1 MSGMMTHNA
10 PRQSGMNG
18 VLFLLALSVL
28 INYIDRSNL
37 SIAADLIKGELGLS
51 DLQLGALLSAFFW
64 TYGCMQIPAGWL
76 VDRFDVKWVFAAGF
90 FLWSLAT
97 AATGILHGFV
107 ALIAIRVILGFG
119 ESIAFPSYSNIL
131 CNHFTEGRRGSA
143 NAALI
148 AGLALGPAIGMAVGG
163 NIVSRFGWRPFFLV
177 LGMGSL
183 LWLLPWIKWMPSRTR
198 TVARAS
204 EPKVTIL
211 DILRQ
216 RSAWGTCLGQFCIN
230 YCLYLLVTWMPVYLM
245 RGRHFTMKGMAKAGG
260 LIFLLDAVA
269 AMTTGK
275 ISDRWIAAGA
285 SPTRVRKTFLG
296 VGSTGLG
303 VFLAV
308 AALAP
313 DSLIVAVLGVA
324 CMFLGMAGSNCWA
337 VTQTVAGPR
346 VAGRWAGVQN
356 FVGNFAGA
364 VAPTLTGFLL
374 GRTGQFY
381 WPLVIAGLIS
391 FIGAISWVFVVGPLE
406 PVEWG
411 RAPSTSSGITPPA
424 ANVSLP

>member
-1 MSGMMTHNA
+1 MTHNA

-90 FLWSLAT
+90 FLWSVAT
-97 AATGILHGFV
+97 AATGVLHGFV
-107 ALIAIRVILGFG
+107 ALIAIRVILGLG

-148 AGLALGPAIGMAVGG
+148 VGLALGPAIGMAVGG
-163 NIVSRFGWRPFFLV
+163 NLVSRFGWRPFFLV
-177 LGMGSL
+177 LGLGSL
-183 LWLLPWIKWMPSRTR
+183 LWLFPWIKWMPGRTR
-198 TVARAS
+198 TGALAS
-204 EPKVTIL
+204 DPKVTIL

-216 RSAWGTCLGQFCIN
+216 RSVWGTCLGQFCIN

-245 RGRHFTMKGMAKAGG
+245 RGRHYTMKGMAKAGG

-275 ISDRWIAAGA
+275 IADRWIAAGA

-296 VGSTGLG
+296 VGSIGLG
-303 VFLAV
+303 VFLAL
-308 AALAP
+308 AAVAP
-313 DSLIVAVLGVA
+313 DSLIVAVLAVA

-381 WPLVIAGLIS
+381 WPLVIAALIS
-391 FIGAISWVFVVGPLE
+391 FVGAISWVFVVGPLE

-411 RAPSTSSGITPPA
+411 RAPSTSSGITPHA
-424 ANVSLP
+424 ANASLP